1 MNSRGKIIISKTYQF
16 FSQRAVYHTLS
27 WLAYLLMFTFVQSS
41 SGPYSYGFYFSNELI
56 KIAFYAAGVYFN
68 IFYLIPNY
76 LSNKKFLIY
85 CVLLVLSTIILTP
98 LQLFFLS
105 IKASQYPD
113 YQLALLQNQPWLFIL
128 TFLVVSASTIFKIV
142 SDWARH
148 QRERKELQTESMQ
161 SELRFLRSQINP
173 HFLFNT
179 LNNLYALTLKKSDK
193 APEIVLKLSEMM
205 RYMLYEC
212 NERRVFL
219 SKEVNYIRNYLDLER
234 LRQGRNMD
242 ISFEVHGNVS
252 NQKIAP
258 LMFIPFLEN
267 SFKHGASN
275 HLAEGGYV
283 HIKLDIEENR
293 VHLFIENSKPEIP
306 VRHTGKKSGGI
317 GLVNVK
323 RRLKLL
329 YPEQYKLKIEAQ
341 PNSYRVDLIL
351 GLD

>member
-1 MNSRGKIIISKTYQF
+1 MRIREKSFITSLYRIIS
-16 FSQRAVYHTLS
+16 QRIVYHSIS
-27 WLAYLLMFTFVQSS
+27 WLVYLFIITTFQNIAGSY
-41 SGPYSYGFYFSNELI
+41 PYSFYFSNELI
-56 KIAFYAAGVYFN
+56 KIAFYATGVYFN

-76 LSNKKFLIY
+76 LSNKKFVVY
-85 CVLLVLSTIILTP
+85 CILLVLVTIILTP
-98 LQLFFLS
+98 LQVFFLY
-105 IKASQYPD
+105 IKASQFPD
-113 YQLALLQNQPWLFIL
+113 YQISLYQSQPWFFIL
-128 TFLVVSASTIFKIV
+128 TFLVVSLSTIFKII
-142 SDWARH
+142 SDWVRH

-179 LNNLYALTLKKSDK
+179 LNNLYALTLKKSDD

-219 SKEVNYIRNYLDLER
+219 SKEVNYVRNYLDLER
-234 LRQGRNMD
+234 LRQGKNME
-242 ISFEVHGNVS
+242 ISFEVNGTIAQ
-252 NQKIAP
+252 QKIAP

-275 HLAEGGYV
+275 HLAEGGFV
-283 HIKLDIEENR
+283 HIKLNIEEHN
-293 VHLFIENSKPEIP
+293 VHLFIENSKPEVPI
-306 VRHTGKKSGGI
+306 RHTGKRSGGI

-323 RRLKLL
+323 RRLNLL
-329 YPEQYKLKIEAQ
+329 YPEQYKLKIEEK
-341 PNSYRVDLIL
+341 PTTYTVNLYL